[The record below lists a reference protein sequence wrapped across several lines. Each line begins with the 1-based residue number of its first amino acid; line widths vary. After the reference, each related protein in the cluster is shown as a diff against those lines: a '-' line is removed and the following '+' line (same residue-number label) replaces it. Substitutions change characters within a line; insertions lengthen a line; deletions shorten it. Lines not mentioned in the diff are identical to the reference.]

1 MSDDNHLG
9 LHFSHRQNSV
19 ITACVTGV
27 VLLGGIVALAWTLG
41 TLFGFLGRHSTVL
54 LPPVVGI
61 VLAMVAKP
69 IQNMMEQV
77 FRNRRYLAVTAT
89 TVIVF
94 VPVLAFF
101 WFCGKLLITQGV
113 RFIDALPALCAR
125 IARAAAEHLPT
136 VKAFLD
142 RHGAGY
148 LLDAEKV
155 GGLLQTYLPKLII
168 PAGGTAISV
177 GSHIVGATVRFLG
190 WIVLPVY
197 TAFFLA
203 TRPLGGDDIR
213 KLLSFAPPRIRE
225 NAAFLV
231 DQFLGIV
238 VTFFRGQMVVVLV
251 QGVLYGIGFQLSG
264 LPYGFFIGVVL
275 GLLNI
280 VPYLGNILGLGVTL
294 PLAWFGPDGSLGRLG
309 WVLGVFIA
317 VHTLDTYF
325 ITPRVMGSRTGLSSF
340 GVIFSI
346 FFWGSVIGGVLG
358 MLLAVPLSAFVV
370 VFWRL
375 LVRDY
380 IGPLLNADEPA
391 ERGRPQGRKGAKSPG
406 AAKPQSH

>member
-1 MSDDNHLG
+1 MSDDDRRLG
-9 LHFSHRQNSV
+9 LHFSRRQNAI
-19 ITACVTGV
+19 ITISATWVM
-27 VLLGGIVALAWTLG
+27 LLIGIVALGRFFGAV
-41 TLFGFLGRHSTVL
+41 FGFLGQHSTVL

-69 IQNMMEQV
+69 IYTVMERL
-77 FRNRRYLAVTAT
+77 FFGRRFPAVLST
-89 TVIVF
+89 TVAVF
-94 VPVLAFF
+94 VPVVLFV
-101 WFCGKLLITQGV
+101 WFCGSLLVTQGMH
-113 RFIDALPALCAR
+113 FIDALPDLYSQ
-125 IARAAAEHLPT
+125 IAQATMKRLPD
-136 VKAFLD
+136 VKAFLE

-155 GGLLQTYLPKLII
+155 GALLQTYLPKLIV
-168 PAGGTAISV
+168 PAGGTAVSI
-177 GSHIVGATVRFLG
+177 GSYVAGTTIRLLG

-213 KLLSFAPPRIRE
+213 RLLSFAPPRIRE
-225 NAAFLV
+225 NAGFLV

-238 VTFFRGQMVVVLV
+238 VTFFRGQVVVVLI
-251 QGVLYGIGFQLSG
+251 QGILYGIGFQLCG

-280 VPYLGNILGLGVTL
+280 IPYLGNILGLGVTL
-294 PLAWFGPDGSLGRLG
+294 PLAWFGPGGSLGRLG
-309 WVLGVFIA
+309 WVLGIFIA

-340 GVIFSI
+340 VVIFSI

-358 MLLAVPLSAFVV
+358 MLLAIPLSAFVV

-380 IGPLLNADEPA
+380 IGPLTSAGEPAKDAEPA
-391 ERGRPQGRKGAKSPG
+391 EGMTQG
-406 AAKPQSH
+406 